1 LELPETDGK
10 HAQSS
15 ASGMTGKM
23 GMRPLNVYWV
33 IHNFVRTHFTTK
45 EVPAVTLGVIKN
57 GLTVKTLF
65 STQYV

>member
-23 GMRPLNVYWV
+23 GMRPIRFIVAFRAL
-33 IHNFVRTHFTTK
+33 I
-45 EVPAVTLGVIKN
+45 
-57 GLTVKTLF
+57 
-65 STQYV
+65 